1 MPRVSTLVFLLLAFV
16 CMLGFTE
23 AWFHRNN
30 AYNAPETV
38 EGENE
43 VDTESAD
50 ASTEEDAVDVQAR
63 LMTRDVYLGP
73 RVCQL
78 IRKVA
83 CSAER
88 RGQGSGP
95 WRSVFWSRRRCW
107 GILRFLERIA
117 RLLGVSCD
125 LTATTVESQSPT
137 TTPLL
142 APTTTPEPTTPA
154 PTTTQ
159 GGKCLNTPKQRSVHC
174 LCYREYVG
182 QSNVQ

>member
-1 MPRVSTLVFLLLAFV
+1 MSTLVPLLLVLV

-23 AWFHRNN
+23 AWPDHSPK
-30 AYNAPETV
+30 AYKAARAVKAPEYSSSL
-38 EGENE
+38 EG
-43 VDTESAD
+43 SI
-50 ASTEEDAVDVQAR
+50 EEDALHTESR
-63 LMTRDVYLGP
+63 LMTRDIYLWP

-78 IRKVA
+78 IQKAA
-83 CSAER
+83 CSAEC
-88 RGQGSGP
+88 RGQDTGP
-95 WRSVFWSRRRCW
+95 WRSMFWSRRRCR
-107 GILRFLERIA
+107 GVLRFLKRIA

-159 GGKCLNTPKQRSVHC
+159 GGKCLNTPKQRSMHC
-174 LCYREYVG
+174 LYYRELVG
-182 QSNVQ
+182 Q

>member
-1 MPRVSTLVFLLLAFV
+1 MSALILLLLALV
-16 CMLGFTE
+16 CMPGFTE
-23 AWFHRNN
+23 PWHHPKKAHK
-30 AYNAPETV
+30 APRAVKAETQSQSSSL
-38 EGENE
+38 EGL
-43 VDTESAD
+43 
-50 ASTEEDAVDVQAR
+50 TEEDALHAESR

-107 GILRFLERIA
+107 GILRFLKRIA
-117 RLLGVSCD
+117 CLLGVSCD

-159 GGKCLNTPKQRSVHC
+159 GGKCPNTPKQRSMHC
-174 LCYREYVG
+174 LYYRELVG
-182 QSNVQ
+182 Q